1 MSNSSQRERIT
12 QYIQDTYG
20 SQAEYLWADSPGN
33 AIFRHP
39 ASKKWYAALMRVLPE
54 KLGLAGE
61 EALDVMDIRCST
73 IMIGSLLSTKGFLP
87 AYHMNKNHWISI
99 VLDNS
104 VPDDQITPLL
114 ELSYDNVAP
123 KRRKSVLCRQRNRF
137 KTQGQEESAYENA
150 LEPGGRPNPPYKN

>member
-1 MSNSSQRERIT
+1 MSNSSQRERIM
-12 QYIQDTYG
+12 QYIQDSYG

-54 KLGLAGE
+54 KLGLTGE
-61 EALDVMDIRCST
+61 EALDVMDIKCST

-114 ELSYDNVAP
+114 ELSYDSVTP
-123 KRRKSVLCRQRNRF
+123 KRRKKRSLSA
-137 KTQGQEESAYENA
+137 EE
-150 LEPGGRPNPPYKN
+150 

>member
-1 MSNSSQRERIT
+1 MSNFSQRERIT

-61 EALDVMDIRCST
+61 EALDVMDIRCNT

-114 ELSYDNVAP
+114 ELSYDSVAP
-123 KRRKSVLCRQRNRF
+123 KRRKKRPQS
-137 KTQGQEESAYENA
+137 EEE
-150 LEPGGRPNPPYKN
+150 

>member
-12 QYIQDTYG
+12 QYIQTTYG
-20 SQAEYLWADSPGN
+20 TQAEYLWADSPGN

-87 AYHMNKNHWISI
+87 AYHMNKNHWLSI

-104 VPDDQITPLL
+104 VPDNQITPLL
-114 ELSYDNVAP
+114 ELSYDSVAP
-123 KRRKSVLCRQRNRF
+123 KRRKKRPQP
-137 KTQGQEESAYENA
+137 EEE
-150 LEPGGRPNPPYKN
+150 

>member
-1 MSNSSQRERIT
+1 MADTSQRERIT
-12 QYIQDTYG
+12 RYIQDTYG
-20 SQAEYLWADSPGN
+20 TQAEYLWADSPGN
-33 AIFRHP
+33 AIFRHS
-39 ASKKWYAALMRVLPE
+39 ASKKWYAAMMRILPE
-54 KLGLAGE
+54 KLGLTGE
-61 EALDVMDIRCST
+61 EALDVMDIKCST

-87 AYHMNKNHWISI
+87 AYHMNKNHWTSI

>member
-1 MSNSSQRERIT
+1 MAHSSQRERIT

-20 SQAEYLWADSPGN
+20 TQAEYLWADSPGN

-61 EALDVMDIRCST
+61 ETLNVMDIRCST
-73 IMIGSLLSTKGFLP
+73 IMIGSLFSTKGFLP

-99 VLDNS
+99 ILDNS
-104 VPDDQITPLL
+104 VSDDQITPLL
-114 ELSYDNVAP
+114 ELSYDSVAP
-123 KRRKSVLCRQRNRF
+123 KRKEKR
-137 KTQGQEESAYENA
+137 TQPLEE
-150 LEPGGRPNPPYKN
+150 